1 MKVSKECFC
10 DEEIRLFIE
19 QSGVIDYCDFTKQE
33 TKVIDLVDLSETFET
48 FINLY
53 ESSDTGSRLYDK
65 IQDRWNV
72 FEKNYGRQV
81 LDAIL
86 KEVKSKFSVDTHVNY
101 AQDVKDIIK
110 SWDVIKNSIKTK
122 YRFHAFKD
130 IESVKNFYN
139 VAFEAHSIN
148 EEDLTLFRSRIKED
162 GNNEPYP
169 KDKMNMPPAD
179 KSKPGRA
186 NVGGIPYLY
195 LSNNKETTYYEARAV
210 YLDMVCTA
218 TFRSN
223 KRLKIVAFSKKL
235 SPFSSIYDDSYTG
248 AICEELLDKIAADLS
263 KPMRRIDDTTLEYL
277 PTQYITEYI
286 RIETNADG
294 ISFTSSL
301 YDDGINYV
309 VFDNRNFDCDEQVDM
324 HQISKVVI
332 S

>member
-1 MKVSKECFC
+1 
-10 DEEIRLFIE
+10 
-19 QSGVIDYCDFTKQE
+19 
-33 TKVIDLVDLSETFET
+33 
-48 FINLY
+48 
-53 ESSDTGSRLYDK
+53 
-65 IQDRWNV
+65 
-72 FEKNYGRQV
+72 
-81 LDAIL
+81 
-86 KEVKSKFSVDTHVNY
+86 
-101 AQDVKDIIK
+101 
-110 SWDVIKNSIKTK
+110 
-122 YRFHAFKD
+122 
-130 IESVKNFYN
+130 
-139 VAFEAHSIN
+139 
-148 EEDLTLFRSRIKED
+148 
-162 GNNEPYP
+162 
-169 KDKMNMPPAD
+169 
-179 KSKPGRA
+179 
-186 NVGGIPYLY
+186 
-195 LSNNKETTYYEARAV
+195 
-210 YLDMVCTA
+210 MVCTA